1 MRRSVRAAVC
11 TGLALLLLILMLR
24 QTSRQEVRGLLRGF
38 NIGRLVVTLA
48 ILVTSYLVRGLLWQT
63 MLQPVKGDL
72 RFANAVNRYILSTS
86 MNNLLLFRLG
96 ELARRLCPGEQG

>member
-38 NIGRLVVTLA
+38 TIGRLLVALA
-48 ILVTSYLVRGLLWQT
+48 ILLASYLVRGLLWQT
-63 MLQPVKGDL
+63 MLKPVKGDL
-72 RFANAVNRYILSTS
+72 RFANALNRYILSTS